1 MSKML
6 LGIALVVLELTIPI
20 KEVYLIGLFPDFIGY
35 LLLVF
40 GMKEVSNQTDY
51 YVKNRRFTF
60 WIGVFSLMI
69 YIMNAVGYTA
79 RGAFEPLLMQLVVVI
94 LQPICLFRIVRGIR
108 QMEQDYDLKLCSTAL
123 FITWGCMSI
132 LSVLT
137 FVLGFFTNL
146 GELLELL
153 LTTASLIF
161 VGLFFWTTR
170 VYNAACVEVE
180 YEEETE
186 ETEE

>member
-20 KEVYLIGLFPDFIGY
+20 KEVFLIGLFPDFIGY

-60 WIGVFSLMI
+60 WIGVFSLMV

-94 LQPICLFRIVRGIR
+94 LQPICLFRIVSGIR
-108 QMEQDYDLKLCSTAL
+108 QMEQDYELKLCSTGL
-123 FITWGCMSI
+123 FIVWACMSI

-137 FVLGFFTNL
+137 FVLSFFTNL
-146 GELLELL
+146 SDLLNLL
-153 LTTASLIF
+153 LTTASLVF
-161 VGLFFWTTR
+161 LGLFFWTTH

-180 YEEETE
+180 YEEE